1 MVRNDLICIFR
12 ERDKCVGMFMCVSTL
27 GRDIPGGPVI
37 KTLPSNTGSVGS
49 ISGQGVKIPHAS

>member
-12 ERDKCVGMFMCVSTL
+12 ERDECVGMFMCVSTL

-49 ISGQGVKIPHAS
+49 ISGQ